1 MPNNRIATLL
11 TERLPGG
18 LWHPGDPAADQ
29 QPKLIPLPGL
39 ASSGIPPEMAEQFA
53 QEAGLPSANVAQL
66 VAEAIVNV
74 IETDGAS
81 EIVPRVEL
89 EQLRARAAE
98 LEANPPAGQMVTVCC
113 HCSPAEPLAELS
125 LGRPQVMTSGAA
137 LRKRI
142 DEVCKCPT

>member
-1 MPNNRIATLL
+1 MPNERITTFLA
-11 TERLPGG
+11 ERLAAG
-18 LWHPGDPAADQ
+18 LWHPGDPAKDQ
-29 QPKLIPLPGL
+29 KPKLIPLPGL

-74 IETDGAS
+74 IETDG
-81 EIVPRVEL
+81 ETEMVPRAEL
-89 EQLRARAAE
+89 QQLRAQAATFA
-98 LEANPPAGQMVTVCC
+98 ANPPAGQMVTVCC